1 MTSSTASVHAIS
13 EFLPPKAETTPS
25 VNPLKCHKG
34 IRAVALV
41 FFFST
46 NYKTSIDEDKI
57 VKIFS
62 EDKSILPRILDKL
75 EIIEE
80 QNNIKN
86 IALYYKDL
94 VKNDNLFLGNK
105 NGKEIIIEFF
115 DYNCGYCKRS
125 FPEIMELVSENKDIK
140 IILKELP
147 VLGESSILASKAS
160 IASQKQDKYFEFHQ
174 ELINFSGLISL
185 IDIKK
190 ISKELGIN
198 YEQLQKDMNS
208 EETILLINE
217 SYRLADLIGVRG
229 TPAFII
235 NNNLIPGAIGKN
247 EMLRFLNKWRK

>member
-1 MTSSTASVHAIS
+1 MSSLKNKIKKNLP
-13 EFLPPKAETTPS
+13 FLS
-25 VNPLKCHKG
+25 ILLIVLN
-34 IRAVALV
+34 LV

-62 EDKSILPRILDKL
+62 EDKSILPRILNKL

-86 IALYYKDL
+86 IALFYKDL

-247 EMLRFLNKWRK
+247 EMLRFLNK

>member
-1 MTSSTASVHAIS
+1 MSSLKNKIKKNLF
-13 EFLPPKAETTPS
+13 FLS
-25 VNPLKCHKG
+25 ILLVVLN
-34 IRAVALV
+34 LV

-46 NYKTSIDEDKI
+46 NYETSIDEDKI
-57 VKIFS
+57 VKIFLK
-62 EDKSILPRILDKL
+62 DRSILPRILDKL

-80 QNNIKN
+80 QNVIKN
-86 IALYYKDL
+86 IALYYNDL

-174 ELINFSGLISL
+174 ELINFSGIISL

-198 YEQLQKDMNS
+198 FEQLQRDMNS

-217 SYRLADLIGVRG
+217 NYRLADLIGVRG

-247 EMLRFLNKWRK
+247 EMLRFLNK

>member
-1 MTSSTASVHAIS
+1 MSSLKNKIKKNLP
-13 EFLPPKAETTPS
+13 FLS
-25 VNPLKCHKG
+25 ILLIVLN
-34 IRAVALV
+34 LV

-94 VKNDNLFLGNK
+94 IKNDNLYLGNK

-208 EETILLINE
+208 DETILLINE

-247 EMLRFLNKWRK
+247 EMLRFLNK

>member
-1 MTSSTASVHAIS
+1 MSSLKNKIKKNLP
-13 EFLPPKAETTPS
+13 FLS
-25 VNPLKCHKG
+25 ILLIVLN
-34 IRAVALV
+34 LV

-46 NYKTSIDEDKI
+46 NYETSIDEDKI
-57 VKIFS
+57 VKIFL
-62 EDKSILPRILDKL
+62 EDRSILPRILDKL

-80 QNNIKN
+80 QNVIKN
-86 IALYYKDL
+86 IALYYNDL

-174 ELINFSGLISL
+174 ELINFSGIISL

-198 YEQLQKDMNS
+198 FEQLQRDMNS

-247 EMLRFLNKWRK
+247 EMLRFLNK

>member
-1 MTSSTASVHAIS
+1 MSSLKNKIKKNLF
-13 EFLPPKAETTPS
+13 FLS
-25 VNPLKCHKG
+25 ILLIVLN
-34 IRAVALV
+34 LV

-57 VKIFS
+57 VKIFL
-62 EDKSILPRILDKL
+62 EDRSILPRILDKL

-80 QNNIKN
+80 QNVIKN
-86 IALYYKDL
+86 IALYYNDL

-174 ELINFSGLISL
+174 ELINFSGIISL

-198 YEQLQKDMNS
+198 FEQLQRDMNS

-247 EMLRFLNKWRK
+247 EMLRFLNK

>member
-1 MTSSTASVHAIS
+1 MSSLKNKIKKNLP
-13 EFLPPKAETTPS
+13 FLS
-25 VNPLKCHKG
+25 ILLIVLN
-34 IRAVALV
+34 LV

-80 QNNIKN
+80 QNVIKN

-105 NGKEIIIEFF
+105 NGKEVIIEFF

-198 YEQLQKDMNS
+198 FEQLQRDMNS

-247 EMLRFLNKWRK
+247 EMLRFLNK

>member
-1 MTSSTASVHAIS
+1 MSSLKNKIKKNLF
-13 EFLPPKAETTPS
+13 FLS
-25 VNPLKCHKG
+25 ILLIVLN
-34 IRAVALV
+34 LV

-46 NYKTSIDEDKI
+46 NYKSSIDEDKI
-57 VKIFS
+57 VKILS
-62 EDKSILPRILDKL
+62 EDRSVLPRILDKL

-125 FPEIMELVSENKDIK
+125 FPEIMELISENKDIK

-160 IASQKQDKYFEFHQ
+160 IASQKQNKYFEFHQ
-174 ELINFSGLISL
+174 ELINFSGIISL

-198 YEQLQKDMNS
+198 FEQLQRDMNS

-235 NNNLIPGAIGKN
+235 NSNLIPGAIGKN
-247 EMLRFLNKWRK
+247 EMLRFLNK

>member
-1 MTSSTASVHAIS
+1 MSSLKNKIKKNLF
-13 EFLPPKAETTPS
+13 FLS
-25 VNPLKCHKG
+25 ILLVVLN
-34 IRAVALV
+34 LV

-46 NYKTSIDEDKI
+46 NYETSIDEDKI
-57 VKIFS
+57 VKIFL
-62 EDKSILPRILDKL
+62 EDRSILPRILDKL

-80 QNNIKN
+80 QNVIKN

-174 ELINFSGLISL
+174 ELINFSGIISL

-198 YEQLQKDMNS
+198 FEQLQRDMNS

>member
-1 MTSSTASVHAIS
+1 MSSLKNKIKKNLF
-13 EFLPPKAETTPS
+13 FLS
-25 VNPLKCHKG
+25 ILLVVLN
-34 IRAVALV
+34 LV

-46 NYKTSIDEDKI
+46 NYETSIDEDKI
-57 VKIFS
+57 VKIFL
-62 EDKSILPRILDKL
+62 EDRSILPRILDKL

-80 QNNIKN
+80 QNVIKN
-86 IALYYKDL
+86 IALYYNDL

-115 DYNCGYCKRS
+115 DYNCSYCKRS

-174 ELINFSGLISL
+174 ELINFSGIISL

-198 YEQLQKDMNS
+198 FEQLQRDMNS

-247 EMLRFLNKWRK
+247 EMLRFLNK

>member
-1 MTSSTASVHAIS
+1 MSSLKNKIKKNLF
-13 EFLPPKAETTPS
+13 FLS
-25 VNPLKCHKG
+25 ILLIVLN
-34 IRAVALV
+34 LV

-46 NYKTSIDEDKI
+46 NYETSIDEDKI
-57 VKIFS
+57 VKIFL
-62 EDKSILPRILDKL
+62 EDMSILPRILDKL

-80 QNNIKN
+80 QNVIKN

-105 NGKEIIIEFF
+105 NGKEVIIEFF

-174 ELINFSGLISL
+174 ELINFSGIISL

-198 YEQLQKDMNS
+198 FEQLQRDMNS

-247 EMLRFLNKWRK
+247 EMLRFLNK

>member
-1 MTSSTASVHAIS
+1 MSSLKNKIKKNLF
-13 EFLPPKAETTPS
+13 FLS
-25 VNPLKCHKG
+25 ILLVVLN
-34 IRAVALV
+34 LV

-46 NYKTSIDEDKI
+46 NYETSIDEDKI
-57 VKIFS
+57 VKIFL
-62 EDKSILPRILDKL
+62 EDRSILPRILDKL

-80 QNNIKN
+80 QNVIKN
-86 IALYYKDL
+86 IALYYNDL

-105 NGKEIIIEFF
+105 NGKEVIIEFF

-174 ELINFSGLISL
+174 ELINFSGIISL

-198 YEQLQKDMNS
+198 FEQLQRDMNS

-247 EMLRFLNKWRK
+247 EMLRFLNK

>member
-1 MTSSTASVHAIS
+1 MEEKMSSLINKIKKS
-13 EFLPPKAETTPS
+13 LPY
-25 VNPLKCHKG
+25 L
-34 IRAVALV
+34 AVILIILNLF

-46 NYKTSIDEDKI
+46 NQQNTFDEDRI
-57 VKIFS
+57 VKILS
-62 EDKSILPRILDKL
+62 ENKNILPRILDKL
-75 EIIEE
+75 EVIEE
-80 QNNIKN
+80 QNNKRN
-86 IALYYKDL
+86 ISLYNDDL
-94 VKNDNLFLGNK
+94 MRNDYLFLGNK
-105 NGKEIIIEFF
+105 NGKDIIIEFF

-125 FPEIMELVSENKDIK
+125 FSEIMELVSENKNIK
-140 IILKELP
+140 VILKELP

-185 IDIKK
+185 SDIKK

-208 EETILLINE
+208 DETILLINE

-235 NNNLIPGAIGKN
+235 NNDLIPGAIGKN
-247 EMLRFLNKWRK
+247 EMLRFLNR

>member
-1 MTSSTASVHAIS
+1 MSSLKNKIKKNLP
-13 EFLPPKAETTPS
+13 FLS
-25 VNPLKCHKG
+25 ILLIVLN
-34 IRAVALV
+34 LV

-46 NYKTSIDEDKI
+46 NFKTSIDEDKI

-247 EMLRFLNKWRK
+247 EMLRFLNK

>member
-1 MTSSTASVHAIS
+1 MSSLKNKIKKNLF
-13 EFLPPKAETTPS
+13 FLS
-25 VNPLKCHKG
+25 ILLVVLN
-34 IRAVALV
+34 LV

-46 NYKTSIDEDKI
+46 NYETSIDEDKI
-57 VKIFS
+57 VKIFL
-62 EDKSILPRILDKL
+62 EDRSILPRILDKL

-80 QNNIKN
+80 QNVIKN
-86 IALYYKDL
+86 IALYYNDL

-174 ELINFSGLISL
+174 ELINFSGIISL

-198 YEQLQKDMNS
+198 FEQLQRDMNS

-247 EMLRFLNKWRK
+247 EMLRFLNK

>member
-1 MTSSTASVHAIS
+1 MSSLKNKIKKN
-13 EFLPPKAETTPS
+13 LPLLS
-25 VNPLKCHKG
+25 ILLIVLNF
-34 IRAVALV
+34 V

-86 IALYYKDL
+86 LALYYNDL

-125 FPEIMELVSENKDIK
+125 FSEIMELVSENKDIK

-247 EMLRFLNKWRK
+247 EMLRFLNK

>member
-1 MTSSTASVHAIS
+1 MSSLKNKIKKNLP
-13 EFLPPKAETTPS
+13 FLS
-25 VNPLKCHKG
+25 ILLIVLNF
-34 IRAVALV
+34 V

-105 NGKEIIIEFF
+105 NGKEIIIESF

-247 EMLRFLNKWRK
+247 EMLRFLNK

>member
-1 MTSSTASVHAIS
+1 MSSLIS
-13 EFLPPKAETTPS
+13 KTKKSLPYLS
-25 VNPLKCHKG
+25 IILIIINLF
-34 IRAVALV
+34 

-46 NYKTSIDEDKI
+46 NQQNTFDEDRI
-57 VKIFS
+57 VKILS
-62 EDKSILPRILDKL
+62 ENKSILPRILDKL
-75 EIIEE
+75 EVIEE
-80 QNNIKN
+80 QNNKRN
-86 IALYYKDL
+86 ISIYYEDL
-94 VKNDNLFLGNK
+94 IRNDYLFLGNK
-105 NGKEIIIEFF
+105 NGKDIIIEFF

-140 IILKELP
+140 VILKELP

-185 IDIKK
+185 YDIKK

-208 EETILLINE
+208 DETILLINE

-235 NNNLIPGAIGKN
+235 NNDLIPGAIGKN
-247 EMLRFLNKWRK
+247 EMLKFLNR

>member
-1 MTSSTASVHAIS
+1 MSSLVNKTKKSLPYLAIILIILNL
-13 EFLPPKAETTPS
+13 F
-25 VNPLKCHKG
+25 
-34 IRAVALV
+34 

-46 NYKTSIDEDKI
+46 NQQNTFDEDRI
-57 VKIFS
+57 VKILS
-62 EDKSILPRILDKL
+62 ENKSILPRILDKL
-75 EIIEE
+75 EVIEE
-80 QNNIKN
+80 QNNKRN
-86 IALYYKDL
+86 ISLYYEDL
-94 VKNDNLFLGNK
+94 IRNDYLFLGNK
-105 NGKEIIIEFF
+105 NGKDIIIEFF

-125 FPEIMELVSENKDIK
+125 FPEIMQLVSENKDIK
-140 IILKELP
+140 VILKELP

-185 IDIKK
+185 LDIKK

-208 EETILLINE
+208 DETILLINE

-235 NNNLIPGAIGKN
+235 NNNLIPGAVGKN
-247 EMLRFLNKWRK
+247 EMLRFLNR

>member
-1 MTSSTASVHAIS
+1 MSSLINKTKKSLPYLAIILIILNL
-13 EFLPPKAETTPS
+13 F
-25 VNPLKCHKG
+25 
-34 IRAVALV
+34 

-46 NYKTSIDEDKI
+46 NQQNTFDEDRI
-57 VKIFS
+57 VKILS
-62 EDKSILPRILDKL
+62 ENKSILPRILDKL
-75 EIIEE
+75 EAVEE
-80 QNNIKN
+80 QNNKRN
-86 IALYYKDL
+86 ISLYYEDL
-94 VKNDNLFLGNK
+94 IRNDYLFLGNK
-105 NGKEIIIEFF
+105 NGKDIIIEFF

-140 IILKELP
+140 VILKELP

-185 IDIKK
+185 LDIKK

-208 EETILLINE
+208 DETILLINE

-235 NNNLIPGAIGKN
+235 NNNLIPGAVGKN
-247 EMLRFLNKWRK
+247 EMLRFLNR

>member
-1 MTSSTASVHAIS
+1 MSSLINKTKKSLPYLAIILINLNL
-13 EFLPPKAETTPS
+13 F
-25 VNPLKCHKG
+25 
-34 IRAVALV
+34 

-46 NYKTSIDEDKI
+46 NQQNTYDEDRI
-57 VKIFS
+57 VKILS
-62 EDKSILPRILDKL
+62 ENKNILPRILDKL
-75 EIIEE
+75 ELIKE
-80 QNNIKN
+80 QNNKRN
-86 IALYYKDL
+86 ISIYYEDL
-94 VKNDNLFLGNK
+94 IRNDYLFLGNK
-105 NGKEIIIEFF
+105 NGKDIIIEFF

-140 IILKELP
+140 VILKELP

-160 IASQKQDKYFEFHQ
+160 IASQKQNKYFEFHQ

-185 IDIKK
+185 SDIKK

-208 EETILLINE
+208 DETVLLINE

-235 NNNLIPGAIGKN
+235 NNDLIPGAIGKD
-247 EMLRFLNKWRK
+247 EMLRFLNR

>member
-1 MTSSTASVHAIS
+1 MSSLINKTKKSLPYLAIILIILNL
-13 EFLPPKAETTPS
+13 F
-25 VNPLKCHKG
+25 
-34 IRAVALV
+34 

-46 NYKTSIDEDKI
+46 NQQNTFDEDRI
-57 VKIFS
+57 VKILS
-62 EDKSILPRILDKL
+62 ENKSILPRILDKL
-75 EIIEE
+75 EVIEE
-80 QNNIKN
+80 QNNKRN
-86 IALYYKDL
+86 ISLYYEDL
-94 VKNDNLFLGNK
+94 IRNDYLFLGNK
-105 NGKEIIIEFF
+105 NGKDIIIEFF

-140 IILKELP
+140 VILKELP

-185 IDIKK
+185 LDIKK

-208 EETILLINE
+208 DETILLINE

-235 NNNLIPGAIGKN
+235 NNNLIPGAVGKN
-247 EMLRFLNKWRK
+247 EMLRFLNR

>member
-1 MTSSTASVHAIS
+1 MSSLKNKIKKNLP
-13 EFLPPKAETTPS
+13 FLS
-25 VNPLKCHKG
+25 ILLIVLN
-34 IRAVALV
+34 LV

-235 NNNLIPGAIGKN
+235 NNNLIPGTIGKN
-247 EMLRFLNKWRK
+247 EMLRFLNK

>member
-1 MTSSTASVHAIS
+1 MSSLKNKIKKNLF
-13 EFLPPKAETTPS
+13 FLS
-25 VNPLKCHKG
+25 ILLIILN
-34 IRAVALV
+34 LV

-57 VKIFS
+57 VKIFL
-62 EDKSILPRILDKL
+62 EDRSILPRILDKL

-80 QNNIKN
+80 QNVIKN

-105 NGKEIIIEFF
+105 NGKEVIIEFF

-174 ELINFSGLISL
+174 ELINFSGIISL

-198 YEQLQKDMNS
+198 FEQLQRDMNS

-247 EMLRFLNKWRK
+247 EMLRFLNK

>member
-1 MTSSTASVHAIS
+1 MSGLKNKIKKNLF
-13 EFLPPKAETTPS
+13 FLS
-25 VNPLKCHKG
+25 ILLIVLN
-34 IRAVALV
+34 LV

-57 VKIFS
+57 VKIFL
-62 EDKSILPRILDKL
+62 EDRSILPRILDKL

-80 QNNIKN
+80 QNVIKN

-94 VKNDNLFLGNK
+94 IKNDNLFLGNK

-125 FPEIMELVSENKDIK
+125 FPEIMELISENKDIK

-174 ELINFSGLISL
+174 ELINFSGIISL

-198 YEQLQKDMNS
+198 FEQLQRDMNS

-217 SYRLADLIGVRG
+217 SYKLADLIGVRG

-247 EMLRFLNKWRK
+247 EMLRFLNK

>member
-1 MTSSTASVHAIS
+1 MSSLKNKIKKNLP
-13 EFLPPKAETTPS
+13 FLS
-25 VNPLKCHKG
+25 ILLIVLN
-34 IRAVALV
+34 LV

-94 VKNDNLFLGNK
+94 IKNDNLFLGNK

-247 EMLRFLNKWRK
+247 EMLRFLNK

>member
-1 MTSSTASVHAIS
+1 
-13 EFLPPKAETTPS
+13 
-25 VNPLKCHKG
+25 
-34 IRAVALV
+34 
-41 FFFST
+41 
-46 NYKTSIDEDKI
+46 
-57 VKIFS
+57 
-62 EDKSILPRILDKL
+62 
-75 EIIEE
+75 
-80 QNNIKN
+80 
-86 IALYYKDL
+86 LYYKDL

-247 EMLRFLNKWRK
+247 EMLRFLNK

>member
-1 MTSSTASVHAIS
+1 MSSLKNKIKKNLF
-13 EFLPPKAETTPS
+13 FLS
-25 VNPLKCHKG
+25 ILLIVLN
-34 IRAVALV
+34 LV

-46 NYKTSIDEDKI
+46 NYETSIDEDKI
-57 VKIFS
+57 VKIFL
-62 EDKSILPRILDKL
+62 EDRSILPRILDKL

-80 QNNIKN
+80 QNVIKN

-105 NGKEIIIEFF
+105 NGKEVIIEFF

-174 ELINFSGLISL
+174 ELINFSGIISL

-198 YEQLQKDMNS
+198 FEQLQRDMNS

-247 EMLRFLNKWRK
+247 EMLRFLNK